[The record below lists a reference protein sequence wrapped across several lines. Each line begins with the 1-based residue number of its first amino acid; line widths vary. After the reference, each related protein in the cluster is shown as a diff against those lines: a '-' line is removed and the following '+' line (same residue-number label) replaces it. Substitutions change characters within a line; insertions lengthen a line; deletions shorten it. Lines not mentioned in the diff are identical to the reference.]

1 LCVIIYL
8 PSLSLFANYT
18 EFFQGTAFNYSD
30 NFFWSPFNYVGL
42 KLSIPLTGSF
52 KNINSVKEYQIK
64 RVQTDLMLKQE
75 TIAVQYEVQEAT
87 TKLDNARQNLIV
99 AKDNYQLSLKVY
111 ELQEQQYNLGS
122 FSYEKLLD
130 TEKSLS
136 TAEQYY
142 ITAVYDFLI
151 AKISFQKATG
161 SL

>member
-1 LCVIIYL
+1 
-8 PSLSLFANYT
+8 
-18 EFFQGTAFNYSD
+18 
-30 NFFWSPFNYVGL
+30 
-42 KLSIPLTGSF
+42 
-52 KNINSVKEYQIK
+52 
-64 RVQTDLMLKQE
+64 MLKQE